1 MSAHPRT
8 REGGATPLR
17 FYGPGDLAR
26 LEAAVREPL
35 QAWAACWLVAGADV
49 GTVIARAYQTKSASP
64 ALRCVGTRGGSWVGA
79 AGSGDVAGGLAR
91 ALFGSQP
98 AGSEPQGSLS
108 AVAEVALDDLGKR
121 LLEHLGGQAAQEPAA
136 WVRPAGEAPAAA
148 SRGDVELQ
156 LTLAGQE
163 LQLVLGVA
171 AAMAFLDRGPA
182 PRRPAAALPVSRQ
195 VAVEGAR
202 VVLQATLAPVELAL
216 PDLLAMREGDV
227 VLFPHPLDEPVL
239 VRTHDG
245 KPVGRALIGSHQGRR
260 VAQLIDSR

>member
-1 MSAHPRT
+1 MKPA
-8 REGGATPLR
+8 EQGATPLR

-35 QAWAACWLVAGADV
+35 LAWAARWLVAGADV
-49 GTVIARAYQTKSASP
+49 GLVTARAYRAKSASP
-64 ALRCVGTRGGSWVGA
+64 SLRCVGTRGGSWVGV
-79 AGSGDVAGGLAR
+79 AGVSDVACGLAR
-91 ALFGSQP
+91 ALFGCQP
-98 AGSEPQGSLS
+98 ADTEPLGALA
-108 AVAEVALDDLGKR
+108 AVAGAALDDLGSR
-121 LLEHLGGQAAQEPAA
+121 LLEHLGAQPALAPAA
-136 WVRPAGEAPAAA
+136 WLRPAGEAPAAA

-156 LTLAGQE
+156 LTLAGQD

-171 AAMAFLDRGPA
+171 AAIAFLDRGPA

-195 VAVEGAR
+195 AAVEGAR
-202 VVLQATLAPVELAL
+202 VALQATLEPVELAL

-260 VAQLIDSR
+260 AAQLIDSR

>member
-1 MSAHPRT
+1 MNMA
-8 REGGATPLR
+8 EQGATPLR

-26 LEAAVREPL
+26 LETAVREPL
-35 QAWAACWLVAGADV
+35 QAWAARWLLAGAEV
-49 GTVIARAYQTKSASP
+49 GPAVANAYRANAAASS
-64 ALRCVGTRGGSWVGA
+64 LRCRGTSGGAWVGA
-79 AGSGDVAGGLAR
+79 AGIGDMAGGLAR

-98 AGSEPQGSLS
+98 VDAEPRGALV
-108 AVAEVALDDLGKR
+108 AVAELVLDDLVMR
-121 LLEHLGGQAAQEPAA
+121 LLEQLAGPPTQEPAA
-136 WVRPAGEAPAAA
+136 WVRPAGAVPAAS

-163 LQLVLGVA
+163 LQLIVGVVA
-171 AAMAFLDRGPA
+171 AIAFLDRGS

-195 VAVEGAR
+195 TAVEGAR
-202 VVLQATLAPVELAL
+202 VALQATLAPVELAL

-245 KPVGRALIGSHQGRR
+245 KPVARALIGSREGRR
-260 VAQLIDSR
+260 AAQLIDSR